1 MDAVDTSKTH
11 RLYMVL
17 KEGIIS
23 GALATGQRLPSEPEL
38 AIAHG
43 VSRVTVRR
51 SLDGLE
57 RDRLIRRQPGAG
69 TFILGVD
76 PHKAV
81 VADLSN
87 MLAHLVAMGRATRVK
102 LLEFDYDNPAPA
114 IAAALLL
121 NPGERTQRS
130 VRVRYLDDVP
140 FSHLV
145 THVPERIG
153 VTYTEADLT
162 TTPLLCL
169 LERSGV
175 VADRATQN
183 ITATLAGPQISQI
196 LGVEI
201 GSPLISLN
209 RVVFDAEGRG
219 VEHLSALYR
228 PDVHSFEM
236 ELTRTGRGADRRWS
250 PVSKA
255 AGNVVTERALGRQP
269 KVSSHSQASPRPFK
283 KPSSPRSTP

>member
-11 RLYMVL
+11 RLYMIL
-17 KEGIIS
+17 KEGIVS
-23 GALATGQRLPSEPEL
+23 GTLATGQRLPSEPDL

-51 SLDGLE
+51 ALDGLE
-57 RDRLIRRQPGAG
+57 RDRLIRRQAGAG

-87 MLAHLVAMGRATRVK
+87 MLAHLVAMGRATRVN
-102 LLEFDYDNPAPA
+102 LLEFDYVDPAPA
-114 IAAALLL
+114 IAEALLMKA
-121 NPGERTQRS
+121 GERAQRS

-153 VTYTEADLT
+153 VTYTGADLAT
-162 TTPLLCL
+162 IPLLVL

-175 VADRATQN
+175 LADRAIQN
-183 ITATLAGPQISQI
+183 ISATLAGPQMSQL

-201 GSPLISLN
+201 GSPLISLT
-209 RVVFDAEGRG
+209 RIVFDTDGRG

-236 ELTRTGRGADRRWS
+236 ELTRTGRGVDRRWS

-255 AGNVVTERALGRQP
+255 LGSAARP
-269 KVSSHSQASPRPFK
+269 QARHGQSLSN
-283 KPSSPRSTP
+283 PSSKPANPRRTP